1 VWRWIQTKD
10 EAEGSI
16 TRWLKRCKCFL
27 FRFRHIF
34 EAWVGLRD
42 RVEKVS
48 LNSLGL
54 DFTGKGVLLDLLFV
68 IIK

>member
-1 VWRWIQTKD
+1 
-10 EAEGSI
+10 
-16 TRWLKRCKCFL
+16 
-27 FRFRHIF
+27 
-34 EAWVGLRD
+34 VGLRD

-54 DFTGKGVLLDLLFV
+54 DFTDKGVLLDLLFV

>member
-1 VWRWIQTKD
+1 
-10 EAEGSI
+10 
-16 TRWLKRCKCFL
+16 
-27 FRFRHIF
+27 
-34 EAWVGLRD
+34 VGLRD